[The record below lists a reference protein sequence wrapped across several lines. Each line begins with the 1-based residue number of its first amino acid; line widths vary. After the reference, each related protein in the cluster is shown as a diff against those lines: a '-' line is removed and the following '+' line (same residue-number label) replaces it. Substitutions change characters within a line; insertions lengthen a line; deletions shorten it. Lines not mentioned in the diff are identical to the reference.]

1 MLSSVYYVSLA
12 CSERAKIPKQSTAS
26 TTGCP
31 VDCVGGFVPRKME
44 VLILHLVHV
53 ESNSFQRLPVIED
66 FWLIDP
72 RRVDPHVY
80 LLAAESR
87 SGQHTTIM

>member
-1 MLSSVYYVSLA
+1 
-12 CSERAKIPKQSTAS
+12 
-26 TTGCP
+26 
-31 VDCVGGFVPRKME
+31 ME

-80 LLAAESR
+80 WLAAESR